1 MFKFLK
7 EKLKNVF
14 GKIKEDV
21 NEKTKEQSEELKK
34 DEKKLEETDKKELKS
49 LETKKENISE
59 EKEKKER
66 ILGELREIN
75 AKSEIKEE
83 IKAIAEEIKDI
94 EKEEKEIEK
103 TEEKEKKGFFQRIKE
118 KFTTTKLDE
127 KDFSEIFDQL
137 EMTLLE
143 NNIAVSVIDEIKKK
157 LQEEF
162 VNKSISRK
170 EIEETVKSVLKETLS
185 KILIEPF
192 DLVKKISEK
201 KEKPFVIVFFGI
213 NGAGKT
219 TTIAKVAHLLQKNKL
234 KCVLAASDTFRAAS
248 IEQLEKHAA
257 ALNIN
262 VIKHQY
268 GADPAA
274 VAFDAIA
281 HAKAAGKDI
290 VLIDTAG
297 RMHTKADLMR
307 EMEKIVRI
315 SKPDLKIFIAESITG
330 NDAVEQASA
339 FNKAIGIDAVILTK
353 ADVDEKGGAMISVS
367 NVTGKPILFLGTGQ
381 KYDDLEYFDKDKIIN
396 SIF

>member
-1 MFKFLK
+1 
-7 EKLKNVF
+7 
-14 GKIKEDV
+14 
-21 NEKTKEQSEELKK
+21 
-34 DEKKLEETDKKELKS
+34 
-49 LETKKENISE
+49 
-59 EKEKKER
+59 
-66 ILGELREIN
+66 
-75 AKSEIKEE
+75 
-83 IKAIAEEIKDI
+83 
-94 EKEEKEIEK
+94 
-103 TEEKEKKGFFQRIKE
+103 
-118 KFTTTKLDE
+118 
-127 KDFSEIFDQL
+127 
-137 EMTLLE
+137 MTLLE
-143 NNIAVSVIDEIKKK
+143 NNLAVSVIDEIKKK
-157 LQEEF
+157 LKDEF
-162 VNKSISRK
+162 VDKSISRK
-170 EIEETVKSVLKETLS
+170 EIEEKIKAVLKDTLS
-185 KILIEPF
+185 KILLEPF
-192 DLVKKISEK
+192 DLIKKIEEK

-219 TTIAKVAHLLQKNKL
+219 TTIAKVAHLLQKSKL

-274 VAFDAIA
+274 VAFYAIA
-281 HAKAAGKDI
+281 HSKAAGKDV
-290 VLIDTAG
+290 VLVDTAG

-307 EMEKIVRI
+307 EMEKIVRV

-330 NDAVEQASA
+330 NDAVEQAAA

-381 KYDDLEYFDKDKIIN
+381 KYDDLEYFDKTKIIN